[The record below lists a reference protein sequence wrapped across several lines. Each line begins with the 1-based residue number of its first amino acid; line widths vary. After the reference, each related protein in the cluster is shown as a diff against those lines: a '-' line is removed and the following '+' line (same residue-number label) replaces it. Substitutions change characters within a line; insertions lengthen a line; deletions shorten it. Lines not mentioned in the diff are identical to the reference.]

1 MNRYLDYVKETLI
14 KCFKEAKRIDYAT
27 IRRTVSLNRF
37 GDQTFE
43 IDIVLEK
50 LIFEATK
57 KRFKDATLVS
67 EESEITEVGRG
78 GSPFIIV
85 DPVDGS
91 ANAARGYPCYSS
103 SIAVAESET
112 LDDIVCSGVINLLDG
127 SIYFAEKNKGAFLN
141 GRRIRVSNVEK
152 IEEALIAVDLNVRG
166 RLPGYVK
173 KISNIVERAK
183 HVRFLG
189 TDALE
194 ICMVASGAADAFI
207 DLRGF
212 LRSLDFAA
220 ASLIVREAGG
230 LVLNE
235 KGERLNVKLIP
246 VSRSSIVATS
256 SKKLAEE
263 IFSSISNQ

>member
-1 MNRYLDYVKETLI
+1 MSEYLDYIKETLI
-14 KCFKEAKRIDYAT
+14 KCFEEARKMDYAT
-27 IRRTVSLNRF
+27 IRKTVSLNRF

-43 IDIVLEK
+43 IDMVLEK

-57 KRFKDATLVS
+57 KYFKDSTLVS
-67 EESEITEVGRG
+67 EESEIIEIGRG
-78 GSPFIIV
+78 GPPFIIV

-103 SIAVAESET
+103 SIAVAEGEN
-112 LDDIVCSGVINLLDG
+112 LNDIICSGVINLLDG
-127 SIYFAEKNKGAFLN
+127 SIYLAEKNRGAFLN
-141 GRRIRVSNVEK
+141 GRKIRVSNVEK
-152 IEEALIAVDLNVRG
+152 IEEALIAVDFNVRG

-212 LRSLDFAA
+212 LRSIDFAA

-230 LVLNE
+230 LVLDE
-235 KGERLNVKLIP
+235 KGEKLNVKLIP
-246 VSRSSIVATS
+246 VSRSPIVAVAS
-256 SKKLAEE
+256 RKLAEE
-263 IFSSISNQ
+263 IFLSIRNQ